1 MQKSA
6 RVIAIANHKGGCGKT
21 ATTVHLSAELAKL
34 GMRVLVIDL
43 DPQENASTHIGLKH
57 PSEIDISIRDL
68 IIPNFDQP
76 ALTPT
81 AKDDL
86 IKQAIHSRTHFDG
99 VSLIYSSLRLTI
111 DKDRIREKEPRPMEV
126 LKEVIDKVKY
136 DFDVILL
143 DTPPSLE
150 ILTSNALACATDYIV
165 PIFSGSQ
172 YGMYGVVEL
181 QRYIDSLKRINPQLN
196 LLGALLVRHDERQLM
211 CRNIRDELEIALGK
225 VIPITIPSSAKIDQA
240 AKLHLTISDIDTQSS
255 IARQFRELAK
265 WTAKE
270 IGFISDVST
279 SGQPKPTSQK

>member
-6 RVIAIANHKGGCGKT
+6 RVIAITNHKGGCGKT

-76 ALTPT
+76 TLTP
-81 AKDDL
+81 ADKEEL
-86 IKQAIHSRTHFDG
+86 IKQAIHTKTHFDG

-136 DFDVILL
+136 DFDIILL

-265 WTAKE
+265 WIAKA
-270 IGFISDVST
+270 IGFITDVST
-279 SGQPKPTSQK
+279 SGQSK

>member
-76 ALTPT
+76 TLTS
-81 AKDDL
+81 ADKEEL
-86 IKQAIHSRTHFDG
+86 IEQAIHTKTHFDG

-279 SGQPKPTSQK
+279 SGQSK

>member
-6 RVIAIANHKGGCGKT
+6 RVITIANHKGGCGKT

-76 ALTPT
+76 TLTS
-81 AKDDL
+81 ADKEEL
-86 IKQAIHSRTHFDG
+86 IKQAIHTKTHFDG

-181 QRYIDSLKRINPQLN
+181 QRYIDSLKRINPELN

-265 WTAKE
+265 WTGKE

-279 SGQPKPTSQK
+279 SGQSK

>member
-6 RVIAIANHKGGCGKT
+6 RVIAITNHKGGCGKT

-34 GMRVLVIDL
+34 GMRILVIDL
-43 DPQENASTHIGLKH
+43 DPQENASAHIGLKH

-68 IIPNFDQP
+68 IISNFDQP
-76 ALTPT
+76 SLTS
-81 AKDDL
+81 ADKDEL
-86 IKQAIHSRTHFDG
+86 IKQAIHSKTHFDG

-265 WTAKE
+265 WTAKA
-270 IGFISDVST
+270 IGFITDVST
-279 SGQPKPTSQK
+279 SGQPK

>member
-1 MQKSA
+1 MKKSA
-6 RVIAIANHKGGCGKT
+6 RVIAITNHKGDCGKT

-34 GMRVLVIDL
+34 GMRILVIDL

-68 IIPNFDQP
+68 IISNFDQP
-76 ALTPT
+76 TMT
-81 AKDDL
+81 STDKDEL
-86 IKQAIHSRTHFDG
+86 IKQAIYSKTHFDG

-172 YGMYGVVEL
+172 YGMYGVLEL

-265 WTAKE
+265 WIAKA
-270 IGFISDVST
+270 IGFITDVST
-279 SGQPKPTSQK
+279 SGQSK

>member
-57 PSEIDISIRDL
+57 PSEIDVSIRDL

-76 ALTPT
+76 TLTS
-81 AKDDL
+81 ANKEEL
-86 IKQAIHSRTHFDG
+86 IKQSIHTKTHFDG

-181 QRYIDSLKRINPQLN
+181 QRYIDSLKRINPELN

-279 SGQPKPTSQK
+279 SGQSK

>member
-1 MQKSA
+1 MNKSA
-6 RVIAIANHKGGCGKT
+6 RIITIANHQGGCGKT
-21 ATTVHLSAELAKL
+21 ATTVHLAAELAKL
-34 GMRVLVIDL
+34 GMKILVIDL

-68 IIPNFDQP
+68 IIPNYDNPTSKDELIDQ
-76 ALTPT
+76 AVHH
-81 AKDDL
+81 K
-86 IKQAIHSRTHFDG
+86 THFEG

-111 DKDRIREKEPRPMEV
+111 DKDKMREREPRPMEV
-126 LKEVIDKVKY
+126 LVEVIDKLKNKY
-136 DFDVILL
+136 DIILL

-150 ILTSNALACATDYIV
+150 ILTSNALACSTDYII

-181 QRYIDSLKRINPQLN
+181 QRYIDSLKRINPTLN

-211 CRNIRDELEIALGK
+211 CRNIRDELKIALGK

-240 AKLHLTISDIDTQSS
+240 AKLHLSISDIDTQSS

-265 WTAKE
+265 E

-279 SGQPKPTSQK
+279 SGQER

>member
-34 GMRVLVIDL
+34 GMRVLIIDL

-76 ALTPT
+76 TLTS
-81 AKDDL
+81 ADKEEL
-86 IKQAIHSRTHFDG
+86 IEQAIHTKTHFDG

-279 SGQPKPTSQK
+279 SGQSK

>member
-76 ALTPT
+76 TLTS
-81 AKDDL
+81 ANKEEL
-86 IKQAIHSRTHFDG
+86 IKQSIHTKTHFDG

-181 QRYIDSLKRINPQLN
+181 QRYIDSLKRINPELN

-279 SGQPKPTSQK
+279 SGQSK

>member
-1 MQKSA
+1 MNKSA
-6 RVIAIANHKGGCGKT
+6 RVITLANHKGGCGKT

-34 GMRVLVIDL
+34 GMKVLVIDL

-68 IIPNFDQP
+68 IIPNYDNP
-76 ALTPT
+76 VS
-81 AKDDL
+81 KDDL
-86 IKQAIHSRTHFDG
+86 IEKSIHDTTHFDG
-99 VSLIYSSLRLTI
+99 VSLIYSSLKLTI
-111 DKDRIREKEPRPMEV
+111 DKDKIREREPRPMEV
-126 LKEVIDKVKY
+126 LVEVIDKLKNRY
-136 DFDVILL
+136 DVILL

-150 ILTSNALACATDYIV
+150 ILTSNALACSTDYII

-181 QRYIDSLKRINPQLN
+181 QRYIDSLKRINPTLN

-240 AKLHLTISDIDTQSS
+240 AKLHLSISDIDTQSS
-255 IARQFRELAK
+255 IARQFRDLAK
-265 WTAKE
+265 WVAKE

-279 SGQPKPTSQK
+279 SGQNK

>member
-76 ALTPT
+76 TLTS
-81 AKDDL
+81 ANKEEL
-86 IKQAIHSRTHFDG
+86 IKQAIHTKTHFDG

-181 QRYIDSLKRINPQLN
+181 QRYIDSLKRINPELN

-265 WTAKE
+265 WTGKE

-279 SGQPKPTSQK
+279 SGQSK

>member
-76 ALTPT
+76 TLTS
-81 AKDDL
+81 ADKEEL
-86 IKQAIHSRTHFDG
+86 IKQAIHTKTHFDG

-279 SGQPKPTSQK
+279 SGQSK

>member
-76 ALTPT
+76 TLTS
-81 AKDDL
+81 ANKEEL
-86 IKQAIHSRTHFDG
+86 IKQSIHTKTHFDG

-181 QRYIDSLKRINPQLN
+181 QRYINSLKRINPELN

-265 WTAKE
+265 WTGKE

-279 SGQPKPTSQK
+279 SGQSK

>member
-76 ALTPT
+76 TLTS
-81 AKDDL
+81 ANKEEL
-86 IKQAIHSRTHFDG
+86 IKQAIHTKTHFDG

-255 IARQFRELAK
+255 IARQFREFAK

-279 SGQPKPTSQK
+279 SGQSK

>member
-76 ALTPT
+76 TLTS
-81 AKDDL
+81 ADKEEL
-86 IKQAIHSRTHFDG
+86 IKQAIHTKTHFDG

-181 QRYIDSLKRINPQLN
+181 QRYIDSLKRINPELN
-196 LLGALLVRHDERQLM
+196 LLGALLIRHDERQLM

-279 SGQPKPTSQK
+279 SGQSK

>member
-6 RVIAIANHKGGCGKT
+6 RVITIANHKGGCGKT

-76 ALTPT
+76 TLTS
-81 AKDDL
+81 ADKDQL
-86 IKQAIHSRTHFDG
+86 IKQAIHTKTHFDG

-265 WTAKE
+265 WTGKE

-279 SGQPKPTSQK
+279 SGQSK

>member
-76 ALTPT
+76 TLTP
-81 AKDDL
+81 ADKGEL
-86 IKQAIHSRTHFDG
+86 IEQAIHTKTHFDG

-181 QRYIDSLKRINPQLN
+181 QRYIDSLKRINPQLS

-270 IGFISDVST
+270 IGFISNVST
-279 SGQPKPTSQK
+279 SEQSK

>member
-76 ALTPT
+76 TLTS
-81 AKDDL
+81 ADKEEL
-86 IKQAIHSRTHFDG
+86 IEQAIHTKTHFDG

-181 QRYIDSLKRINPQLN
+181 QRYIDSLKRINPELN

-279 SGQPKPTSQK
+279 SGQSK

>member
-76 ALTPT
+76 TLTS
-81 AKDDL
+81 ADKEEL
-86 IKQAIHSRTHFDG
+86 IKQAIHTKTHFDG

-181 QRYIDSLKRINPQLN
+181 QRYIDSLKRINPELN

-265 WTAKE
+265 WTGKE

-279 SGQPKPTSQK
+279 SGQSK

>member
-1 MQKSA
+1 MKRSA
-6 RVIAIANHKGGCGKT
+6 RVIAITNHKGGCGKT

-34 GMRVLVIDL
+34 GMRILVIDL

-68 IIPNFDQP
+68 IISNFDQP
-76 ALTPT
+76 TMT
-81 AKDDL
+81 STDKDEL
-86 IKQAIHSRTHFDG
+86 IKQAIHSKTHFDG

-172 YGMYGVVEL
+172 YGMYGVLEL

-265 WTAKE
+265 WIAKV
-270 IGFISDVST
+270 IGFITDVST
-279 SGQPKPTSQK
+279 SGQSK

>member
-76 ALTPT
+76 TLTS
-81 AKDDL
+81 ADKEEL
-86 IKQAIHSRTHFDG
+86 IKQAIHTKTHFDG

-181 QRYIDSLKRINPQLN
+181 QRYIDSLKRINPELN

-279 SGQPKPTSQK
+279 SGQSK

>member
-1 MQKSA
+1 MKKSA
-6 RVIAIANHKGGCGKT
+6 RVIAITNHKGGCGKT

-34 GMRVLVIDL
+34 GMRILVIDL

-68 IIPNFDQP
+68 IISNFDQP
-76 ALTPT
+76 TMT
-81 AKDDL
+81 STDKDEL
-86 IKQAIHSRTHFDG
+86 IKKAIHSKTHFDG

-172 YGMYGVVEL
+172 YGMYGVLEL

-265 WTAKE
+265 WIAKA
-270 IGFISDVST
+270 IGFITDVST
-279 SGQPKPTSQK
+279 SGQSK

>member
-6 RVIAIANHKGGCGKT
+6 RIIAIANHKGGCGKT

-76 ALTPT
+76 PLTSS
-81 AKDDL
+81 AKDEL
-86 IKQAIHSRTHFDG
+86 ITKSIHTKTHFNG

-126 LKEVIDKVKY
+126 LREVIDKVKY

-150 ILTSNALACATDYIV
+150 ILTSNALACATDYII

-181 QRYIDSLKRINPQLN
+181 QRYIDSLKRINPELN
-196 LLGALLVRHDERQLM
+196 LLGALLIRHDERQLM

-265 WTAKE
+265 WVAKE

-279 SGQPKPTSQK
+279 SGQSK

>member
-1 MQKSA
+1 
-6 RVIAIANHKGGCGKT
+6 
-21 ATTVHLSAELAKL
+21 
-34 GMRVLVIDL
+34 
-43 DPQENASTHIGLKH
+43 
-57 PSEIDISIRDL
+57 
-68 IIPNFDQP
+68 
-76 ALTPT
+76 
-81 AKDDL
+81 
-86 IKQAIHSRTHFDG
+86 
-99 VSLIYSSLRLTI
+99 
-111 DKDRIREKEPRPMEV
+111 MEV

-181 QRYIDSLKRINPQLN
+181 QRYIDSLKRINPELN

-279 SGQPKPTSQK
+279 SGQSK

>member
-76 ALTPT
+76 TLTS
-81 AKDDL
+81 ANKEEL
-86 IKQAIHSRTHFDG
+86 IKQAIHTKTHFDG

-181 QRYIDSLKRINPQLN
+181 QRYIDSLKRINPELN

-279 SGQPKPTSQK
+279 SGQSK